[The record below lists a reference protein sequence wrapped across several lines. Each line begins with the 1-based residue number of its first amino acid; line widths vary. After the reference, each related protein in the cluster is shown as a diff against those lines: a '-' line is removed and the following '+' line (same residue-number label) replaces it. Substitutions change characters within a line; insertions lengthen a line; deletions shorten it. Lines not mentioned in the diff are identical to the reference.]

1 ARPHQ
6 GRLHPEHLRVSPAPR
21 GRPGPRHRAR
31 GAGGGR
37 ARRAGGGTAAAPGGR
52 RHRGPLP
59 LRRSQGADGC
69 RRAEVRLEDRRRDL
83 RRVLPLLSAVRG
95 PRLPQG
101 DGRPQPLRSRLDHVP
116 GRVPA
121 GPHPV
126 PSRPD
131 LHLEPR
137 RAGRRGRARG
147 ARQRAVQ
154 LRHELHGPARG
165 GRAGQRQR
173 RPAGRRPDRR
183 PPLPRGHDPRR
194 RGGGGAGGGRDGR
207 AALEGR
213 AGGLSRGKTMAFG
226 WGIVSTGRHP
236 DIKIAPAMAAAD
248 GAELVAVCSRDQQR
262 AEAFAHKHRAR
273 AAYRR
278 LGDLLADSRVDGV
291 FVASPNALHAEHVIQ
306 AAQAGKH
313 VLCEK
318 PMATTIAD
326 ALQMLKACR
335 RAGVTLGVAF
345 NLRQHP
351 AYRRARD
358 LVAAGTLGRVVL
370 AQAQWAFGVRGLDGP
385 PPRTPLTQ
393 WWDTPELI
401 GGASTMMG
409 TGVHS
414 VDLLRFVLGAE
425 VDEIT
430 AVTDGQTAARP
441 LEQLAC
447 LTLRFGNGTL
457 GQVVASRL
465 LPDSRNDFRVYGIR
479 GLIAG
484 HHSMWEARTGRF
496 EITSDTVNETA
507 DYPEALLPN
516 YVAEIEDFQR

>member
-1 ARPHQ
+1 MP
-6 GRLHPEHLRVSPAPR
+6 
-21 GRPGPRHRAR
+21 
-31 GAGGGR
+31 
-37 ARRAGGGTAAAPGGR
+37 
-52 RHRGPLP
+52 
-59 LRRSQGADGC
+59 
-69 RRAEVRLEDRRRDL
+69 
-83 RRVLPLLSAVRG
+83 
-95 PRLPQG
+95 
-101 DGRPQPLRSRLDHVP
+101 
-116 GRVPA
+116 
-121 GPHPV
+121 
-126 PSRPD
+126 
-131 LHLEPR
+131 
-137 RAGRRGRARG
+137 
-147 ARQRAVQ
+147 
-154 LRHELHGPARG
+154 
-165 GRAGQRQR
+165 
-173 RPAGRRPDRR
+173 
-183 PPLPRGHDPRR
+183 
-194 RGGGGAGGGRDGR
+194 
-207 AALEGR
+207 
-213 AGGLSRGKTMAFG
+213 FG
-226 WGIVSTGRHP
+226 WGIVSTGKHP
-236 DIKIAPAMAAAD
+236 DVKIAPAMAAAD
-248 GAELVAVCSRDQQR
+248 GGELVGVYSRDQPR
-262 AEAFAHKHRAR
+262 AEAFAQKHGAR
-273 AAYRR
+273 AAYSQ
-278 LGDLLADSRVDGV
+278 LGELLKDSRVDGV
-291 FVASPNALHAEHVIQ
+291 FVCSPNALHA
-306 AAQAGKH
+306 GTSSGGGSRKH

-318 PMATTIAD
+318 PMATTVAD
-326 ALQMLKACR
+326 AVRMLQACR

-351 AYRRARD
+351 AYIRARE
-358 LVAAGTLGRVVL
+358 LVAAGTLGRIVL
-370 AQAQWAFGVRGLDGP
+370 AQAQWAFGVRGRDGS

-465 LPDSRNDFRVYGIR
+465 LPDSRNDFRVYGIT

-516 YVAEIEDFQR
+516 YVAEIEDFQRAVATGVQPAATGLDGLRVVEVTLAMIESARTRRSVKIERVEP